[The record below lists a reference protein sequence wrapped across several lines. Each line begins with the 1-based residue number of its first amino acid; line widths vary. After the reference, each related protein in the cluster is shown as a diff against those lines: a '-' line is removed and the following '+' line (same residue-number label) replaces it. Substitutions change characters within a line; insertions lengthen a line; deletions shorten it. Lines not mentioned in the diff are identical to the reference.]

1 MTTTKYN
8 ILNKDSAKEIN
19 NTSDEKL
26 VSEIDAANSISKTV
40 KETVESA
47 RSVLRFN
54 VYAIAG
60 GFISLTYGAYL
71 VGHSGFG
78 ATSML
83 CIGLGV
89 AVSAWMMRNNYL
101 TERDI
106 GLSIDRSVSL
116 NEKECILARLTDLP
130 SWVFFPETERVEWV
144 NKILKQLWPYVGVY
158 VKEMLKETMEPS
170 IRESLPSYLQSF
182 RFEKII
188 LGDMP
193 PRIGGV
199 KVYQENVS
207 RNEIIMDLEIRY
219 SGDCNIQVGVK
230 KFKAGIKDLQ
240 IYGTIRVVMKPLVK
254 IIPLVGGVTVFFLN
268 RPRIDFN
275 LTNVANVLDMP
286 GLGDILRKA
295 VSEQVAAMMV
305 LPNKFP
311 VQLIQ
316 DIPLKSLKFSPPAGV
331 LRLNIVEARE
341 LVKADVGVLGMGKS
355 DPYCII
361 SVGIQEFRTPV
372 VKNTINP
379 KWNFFCEPIID
390 QFVGQNIDIEVMDED
405 QSSKDDFLGRVSID
419 ISKLVKKR
427 DISAWLQLEDTKSG
441 SLNIQSTW
449 LTLSENPEDL
459 AQQLLDIRNIN
470 SRSTMYSAVL
480 LVFLDSAKHL
490 PNVNRG
496 AEEPSTQVHFT
507 VTGFKESSAIRP
519 HSNDPIWEETFR
531 FLLHNPEIQ
540 DLTVEVT
547 DTKSNKPI
555 GMTRVH
561 LCRLLREKEMQLEEP
576 FQLLGAGPNSKI
588 LMTLQLRI
596 LVPCTGKTN
605 FVKKEEMS
613 KREKSPDDKDSK
625 STMDLPDLPDV
636 APSARPLSPSTPTI
650 QDMIQTTL
658 VPAVDNLEFQVEK
671 SDATLLSSSPPET
684 SDSTSLKSSP
694 IKTPSPVK
702 KKTSSPPSISGD
714 SIKSNRSIR
723 SNSGIIKIQLTIRYS
738 IPRNKLVVVVHKA
751 KNLPHKDGE
760 DKPDPYVKIYMTPD
774 RNKETKQKTQVIKN
788 TCNPIFD
795 ESLEFD
801 VNMSEVANYSLE
813 VTVISKSGSM
823 MFPRGKVLGKTVIDL
838 SQQDLSKAATEWYD
852 LDATD

>member
-8 ILNKDSAKEIN
+8 ILNKDSTKEIN
-19 NTSDEKL
+19 NTSDDKL

-449 LTLSENPEDL
+449 LTLSDNSEDL

-490 PNVNRG
+490 PNINRG

-596 LVPCTGKTN
+596 LVPCTGKTS

-613 KREKSPDDKDSK
+613 KREKSPDDKDSR

-671 SDATLLSSSPPET
+671 SDATLLSSPPET
-684 SDSTSLKSSP
+684 SDSTSQKSSP

>member
-1 MTTTKYN
+1 MSETKYSSVPN
-8 ILNKDSAKEIN
+8 ESFNDQIDKTKANLDFTTE
-19 NTSDEKL
+19 EKF
-26 VSEIDAANSISKTV
+26 AKTV
-40 KETVESA
+40 NETIESA
-47 RSVLRFN
+47 RNVLRYN
-54 VYAIAG
+54 VYGLAG
-60 GFISLTYGAYL
+60 GLISLSYGAYL
-71 VGHSGFG
+71 FGHTGLG

-89 AVSAWMMRNNYL
+89 AVSAWMMRSNYL
-101 TERDI
+101 TEREI
-106 GLSIDRSVSL
+106 GLSVDRSVSL

-130 SWVFFPETERVEWV
+130 SWVFFPETERAEWL
-144 NKILKQLWPYVGVY
+144 NKILRQLWPYVGTY

-240 IYGTIRVVMKPLVK
+240 IYGTLRVVMKPLVK
-254 IIPLVGGVTVFFLN
+254 IIPLIGGVSVFFLN

-286 GLGDILRKA
+286 GLGDMLRKA
-295 VSEQVAAMMV
+295 VNEQVAAMMV

-316 DIPLKSLKFSPPAGV
+316 DVPLKSLKFSPPAGV
-331 LRLNIVEARE
+331 LRLNIVEGRD

-372 VKNTINP
+372 IKNTVFP

-405 QSSKDDFLGRVSID
+405 QSSKDDFLGRVSVD

-427 DISAWLQLEDTKSG
+427 DLSAWLQLEDTKSG
-441 SLNIQSTW
+441 SINIQSTW
-449 LTLSENPEDL
+449 LTLSDKSDDL
-459 AQQLLDIRNIN
+459 AQQLLDIRSIN

-496 AEEPSTQVHFT
+496 AEEPSAQVHFT

-519 HSNDPIWEETFR
+519 HTNDPIWEEAFR

-555 GMTRVH
+555 GMARIH
-561 LCRLLREKEMQLEEP
+561 LCRLLREKSMQIEEP

-596 LVPCTGKTN
+596 LVPASGKTS
-605 FVKKEEMS
+605 FSKK
-613 KREKSPDDKDSK
+613 DDDQKENTDQTSDRQK
-625 STMDLPDLPDV
+625 MDLPEIPD
-636 APSARPLSPSTPTI
+636 ASPSARPLSPVTPTI
-650 QDMIQTTL
+650 QDMIQTTV
-658 VPAVDNLEFQVEK
+658 VPAVDNVEFRSEK
-671 SDATLLSSSPPET
+671 RETPPPPSPGRASTP
-684 SDSTSLKSSP
+684 DSPSARSSP
-694 IKTPSPVK
+694 IKTPSPIK

-714 SIKSNRSIR
+714 SIKSNRSTR
-723 SNSGIIKIQLTIRYS
+723 SNSGITKIQLTIRYS

-751 KNLPHKDGE
+751 KNLPHKEGE

-774 RNKETKQKTQVIKN
+774 RNKETKQKTQVIRN

-801 VNMSEVANYSLE
+801 VNMSEVSNYSLE

-823 MFPRGKVLGKTVIDL
+823 MSRGKLLGKAVISL
-838 SQQDLSKAATEWYD
+838 SQLDLSKAATEWYD
-852 LDATD
+852 LDASEY

>member
-1 MTTTKYN
+1 M
-8 ILNKDSAKEIN
+8 
-19 NTSDEKL
+19 
-26 VSEIDAANSISKTV
+26 
-40 KETVESA
+40 
-47 RSVLRFN
+47 
-54 VYAIAG
+54 
-60 GFISLTYGAYL
+60 
-71 VGHSGFG
+71 
-78 ATSML
+78 
-83 CIGLGV
+83 
-89 AVSAWMMRNNYL
+89 
-101 TERDI
+101 
-106 GLSIDRSVSL
+106 
-116 NEKECILARLTDLP
+116 
-130 SWVFFPETERVEWV
+130 
-144 NKILKQLWPYVGVY
+144 
-158 VKEMLKETMEPS
+158 
-170 IRESLPSYLQSF
+170 
-182 RFEKII
+182 
-188 LGDMP
+188 
-193 PRIGGV
+193 
-199 KVYQENVS
+199 
-207 RNEIIMDLEIRY
+207 
-219 SGDCNIQVGVK
+219 
-230 KFKAGIKDLQ
+230 
-240 IYGTIRVVMKPLVK
+240 RVVMKPLVK

-286 GLGDILRKA
+286 GMGDILRKA

-331 LRLNIVEARE
+331 LRLHIAEARD

-372 VKNTINP
+372 IKNTITP
-379 KWNFFCEPIID
+379 KWSFFCEPIID

-441 SLNIQSTW
+441 SLHIQSTW

-459 AQQLLDIRNIN
+459 STQLLDIRSIN
-470 SRSTMYSAVL
+470 SRSTLYSAVL

-496 AEEPSTQVHFT
+496 AEEPSAQVHFT

-519 HSNDPIWEETFR
+519 HTNDPVWEETFR

-561 LCRLLREKEMQLEEP
+561 LCRLLREKELQLEEP

-596 LVPCTGKTN
+596 LVPTSGKTS
-605 FVKKEEMS
+605 FMKKEEYS
-613 KREKSPDDKDSK
+613 KKDKSPDEKDNK
-625 STMDLPDLPDV
+625 SSIDLPNLPDV
-636 APSARPLSPSTPTI
+636 TPSARPLSPSTPTI
-650 QDMIQTTL
+650 QDMIHTTL
-658 VPAVDNLEFQVEK
+658 VPAIDNVELPVEK
-671 SDATLLSSSPPET
+671 SQTTHLSSPPDN
-684 SDSTSLKSSP
+684 SDSISQRSSP

-702 KKTSSPPSISGD
+702 KKSSSPPSISGD

-723 SNSGIIKIQLTIRYS
+723 SNSGITKIQLTIRYS

-751 KNLPHKDGE
+751 NNLSYFRNLPYKEGE

-823 MFPRGKVLGKTVIDL
+823 FPRGKLLGKTVVDL

-852 LDATD
+852 LDASD

>member
-1 MTTTKYN
+1 MTSSTKYST
-8 ILNKDSAKEIN
+8 IPKESTPEK
-19 NTSDEKL
+19 NTAPEDKND
-26 VSEIDAANSISKTV
+26 VSIATKGV
-40 KETVESA
+40 HETIESA
-47 RSVLRFN
+47 RSSLRYN

-60 GFISLTYGAYL
+60 GFISLSYGAYL

-78 ATSML
+78 ATSIV
-83 CIGLGV
+83 CISFGV

-106 GLSIDRSVSL
+106 GLSIERSVSL
-116 NEKECILARLTDLP
+116 NEKGCILARLTDLP
-130 SWVFFPETERVEWV
+130 SWVFFPETERAEWL
-144 NKILKQLWPYVGVY
+144 NKILKQVWPYVGTY
-158 VKEMLKETMEPS
+158 VKDMLKETMEPS

-182 RFEKII
+182 RFEKIV

-240 IYGTIRVVMKPLVK
+240 IYGTLRVVMKPLMK

-268 RPRIDFN
+268 RPKIDFN

-286 GLGDILRKA
+286 GLGDMLRNA

-311 VQLIQ
+311 VQLIS
-316 DIPLKSLKFSPPAGV
+316 DIPLKLLKFSPPAGV
-331 LRLNIVEARE
+331 LRLHMVEARE
-341 LVKADVGVLGMGKS
+341 LIKADVGVLGMGKS

-361 SVGIQEFRTPV
+361 SVGVQEFKTPV
-372 VKNTINP
+372 VKNTIFP
-379 KWNFFCEPIID
+379 KWNYYCEPIID

-405 QSSKDDFLGRVSID
+405 QSSKDDFLGRVSVD

-427 DISAWLQLEDTKSG
+427 DVSAWLQLEDTKSG
-441 SLNIQSTW
+441 SLHIQSTW
-449 LTLSENPEDL
+449 LTLSDKADDL
-459 AQQLLDIRNIN
+459 PQQLLDIRSIN

-496 AEEPSTQVHFT
+496 AEEPSAQVHFT

-519 HSNDPIWEETFR
+519 HSNHPIWEETFR

-540 DLTVEVT
+540 DLTVEVS
-547 DTKSNKPI
+547 DTKSNKPL

-561 LCRLLREKEMQLEEP
+561 LCRLLREKDMQLEEP

-588 LMTLQLRI
+588 IMTLQLRI
-596 LVPCTGKTN
+596 LVPASGTTS
-605 FVKKEEMS
+605 FTKKEEIS
-613 KREKSPDDKDSK
+613 KREKTPEEEDNNSTFDSPE
-625 STMDLPDLPDV
+625 MPDV
-636 APSARPLSPSTPTI
+636 SPSARPMNPDTPTI
-650 QDMIQTTL
+650 QNMIQTTL
-658 VPAVDNLEFQVEK
+658 APVVDNVELR
-671 SDATLLSSSPPET
+671 SERSEAGHLQSSPRET
-684 SDSTSLKSSP
+684 SPESLSQSSP
-694 IKTPSPVK
+694 IKTPSPIK
-702 KKTSSPPSISGD
+702 KKSSSPPSLSGD

-723 SNSGIIKIQLTIRYS
+723 SNSGITKIQLTLRYS

-751 KNLPHKDGE
+751 KNLPHKEGE

-801 VNMSEVANYSLE
+801 VNMSEVSNYSLE

-823 MFPRGKVLGKTVIDL
+823 MFARGNLLGKAVIDL
-838 SQQDLSKAATEWYD
+838 SNQDLSKAATEWYD
-852 LDATD
+852 LDAASE